1 MKKWKT
7 LANPADASA
16 WADVSNM
23 WPTGRGSY
31 EVADCYPASATS
43 ITATNED
50 VVMISAWAFNT
61 LSGARAYYFGE
72 YLWELTDFST
82 AVDRTGALGANAISN
97 TNGGGHACQYGDVTI
112 VTRGTTGS
120 LIYSTGGNFAAL
132 AGSPSAKI
140 VCVQSNCVVAFNTSA
155 NSDAW
160 AASDVGDYTNWTTG
174 EAASGRILENNGP
187 ITAAVPFGN
196 DILVFKKDSIFRMT
210 YVGGVIK
217 WQIQKVWSG
226 IGCAQ
231 GGGGGY
237 CPAVAT
243 SRGVFF
249 CGGTNYSTSRYL
261 YYIFDGTSPP
271 YCVNTETEIEFGVG
285 IPVYNQKMDMVNLYV
300 GKFVTGTTYYCYP
313 YYYSVA
319 DDAWGRAALIA
330 VNNGLGW
337 PLRGEQEA
345 CAQFAG
351 GDYGVRPLFNGSVFA
366 GVGAFYKRIP
376 VPPGSRTDA
385 GSTSAYIQTHKMS
398 LTAPGEVFA
407 ANQARFGPAAP
418 VLRRRDPY
426 SSGSPSLALT
436 VDTYQELHD
445 TTAAATASVT
455 ESTLRDRFDFVK
467 SDTFCQLKMTA
478 TDTDI
483 EIDDISV
490 KIAPAGRV

>member
-31 EVADCYPASATS
+31 EVADCYPAAATS

-50 VVMISAWAFNT
+50 AVMISAWVFNT

-72 YLWELTDFST
+72 YLWELDSSFAAT
-82 AVDRTGALGANAISN
+82 DRTGALGANAISN

-112 VTRGTTGS
+112 VTRGTGGS
-120 LIYSTGGNFAAL
+120 LIYSTGGNFSAL

-160 AASDVGDYTNWTTG
+160 EATDVGDYTNWTTG

-187 ITAAVPFGN
+187 ITAAVPYGN

-217 WQIQKVWSG
+217 WQIQKVWQG
-226 IGCAQ
+226 VGCAA

-249 CGGTNYSTSRYL
+249 CGGTTYSTARYL

-271 YCVNTETEIEFGVG
+271 YCVNMETELEFGVG
-285 IPVYNQKMDMVNLYV
+285 IPVFNPKLDMVSVYV
-300 GKFVTGTTYYCYP
+300 GKFISGTTYNCYP
-313 YYYSVA
+313 YYYSLS
-319 DDAWGRAALIA
+319 DDSWGRAATIS

-337 PLRGEQEA
+337 PLRGDQEA
-345 CAQFAG
+345 SAQFSG
-351 GDYGVRPLFNGSVFA
+351 GDYGAARPLFNGSVLA
-366 GVGAFYKRIP
+366 GVNAFYKRIP
-376 VPPGSRTDA
+376 VPPGSRLDA
-385 GSTSAYIQTHKMS
+385 GSTSAYIQTHKM
-398 LTAPGEVFA
+398 AGQPGEFFA
-407 ANQARFGPAAP
+407 ANQSRFGPAVP

-426 SSGSPSLALT
+426 SSGSPALALT
-436 VDTYQELHD
+436 VDTYTELHD
-445 TTAAATASVT
+445 SAAAATASVT
-455 ESTLRDRFDFVK
+455 ESTIRDRFDFTK
-467 SDTFCQLKMTA
+467 SDTFCQLKLTA

-483 EIDDISV
+483 EIDDISCR
-490 KIAPAGRV
+490 IAPAGKI